1 MVVGGGTLGHPR
13 KKVML
18 VAKARENGGKLLVY
32 SEDERNSGRT
42 GHVEMANGSSSD
54 EDGMRARWSS

>member
-1 MVVGGGTLGHPR
+1 
-13 KKVML
+13 ML